1 MLVVSENL
9 SGIVKSFG
17 VCKPELVE
25 EFSIKIELGG
35 VVRRMRDTP
44 TSNEPIHYESNYD
57 PNKYFEGEH
66 KLTGDL
72 LLRPGQNVLACSRD
86 KYHMPPGY
94 FGLVQTKGSL
104 ARLFVSATSNDGQ
117 VEPGY
122 CGAIT
127 LELSNQATFSVAIS
141 PGHNIAQLFVFRC
154 TSDAAHPYNGRYQG
168 ASAPTIALFK

>member
-17 VCKPELVE
+17 ICRPELVE
-25 EFSIKIELGG
+25 EFSIKIELGA
-35 VVRRMRDTP
+35 VVRRMRDIP
-44 TSNEPIHYESNYD
+44 ISDEPVRYESNYD
-57 PNKYFEGEH
+57 PDKYFEDER
-66 KLTGDL
+66 KLAGDL
-72 LLRPGQNVLACSRD
+72 LLKPGQNVLACSRD
-86 KYHMPPGY
+86 KYHMPCGY

-104 ARLFVSATSNDGQ
+104 ARLFVTATSNDGQ

-122 CGAIT
+122 HGAIT

-168 ASAPTIALFK
+168 ASAPTLALF